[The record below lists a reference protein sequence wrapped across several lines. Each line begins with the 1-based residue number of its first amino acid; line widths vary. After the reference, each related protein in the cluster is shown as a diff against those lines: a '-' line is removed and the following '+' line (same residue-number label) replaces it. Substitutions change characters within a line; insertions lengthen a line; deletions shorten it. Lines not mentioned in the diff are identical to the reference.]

1 MEYGC
6 IGEHLK
12 HSFSKEI
19 HASFADYNYDIC
31 EIPREKL
38 VDFINERNF
47 CGINVTIPYK
57 ELVIPYLDEIDGAAR
72 EIGAVNTIVNRGDR
86 LCGYNTDFYGMK
98 DLILHEGIELAGK
111 NVAILGTGGTAK
123 TARQVAKVLDAKE
136 IYMVSRSAG
145 AGVISY
151 EQLYCQRYDVQIIIN
166 TTPVGMYPNLDAYP
180 VDLSNFPNLCGVID
194 AVYNPLRT
202 KLILAARKLGIKSS
216 GGLYML
222 VAQAA
227 RACEIFLDIE
237 IEKEKVESVYRKIL
251 RSKENVVLVGMPACG
266 KTTVGQILSQNLGTE
281 LVDTDDLIENE
292 YKMSIRDI
300 FERYGEAEFR
310 KIETHI
316 IKEKVA
322 LLNNKII
329 STGGGAVL
337 SPKNIDALKMNGRIY
352 LIDRPLEQLIP
363 TDSRPTASTRGAI
376 EKRYKERYDIYHSC
390 ADRVIPVT
398 GDAQSVA
405 GAIMEDLKA

>member
-38 VDFINERNF
+38 DAFLTERNF

-57 ELVIPYLDEIDGAAR
+57 ESVIPYLDEIDDAAR
-72 EIGAVNTIVNRGDR
+72 EIGAVNTIVNRGGR

-111 NVAILGTGGTAK
+111 KVAILGTGGTAK
-123 TARQVAKVLDAKE
+123 TARQVAKSLAAKE
-136 IYMVSRSAG
+136 IYMVSRSVG
-145 AGVISY
+145 TGVISY
-151 EQLYCQRYDVQIIIN
+151 EHLYAECSDVQVIIN
-166 TTPVGMYPNLDAYP
+166 TTPVGMYPNLYATP
-180 VDLSNFPNLCGVID
+180 IDLARLPKLCGVID

-202 KLILAARKLGIKSS
+202 MLVSGARQLGIKSN

-227 RACEIFLDIE
+227 RACEIFL
-237 IEKEKVESVYRKIL
+237 EKQIQKDEVERVFRNISRA
-251 RSKENVVLVGMPACG
+251 KENIVLVGMPASG
-266 KTTVGQILSQNLGTE
+266 KTTVGRILSEKFGIE
-281 LVDTDDLIENE
+281 LVDTDDLIEQE
-292 YKMSIRDI
+292 YKMPIRDI
-300 FERYGEAEFR
+300 FERYGESEFR

-316 IKEKVA
+316 IKDKVA
-322 LLNNKII
+322 LLNNKVI

-337 SPKNIDALKMNGRIY
+337 NRENTDALKMNGRIY
-352 LIDRPLEQLIP
+352 LIDRPLEQLVP
-363 TDSRPTASTRGAI
+363 TVSRPTASSREAI
-376 EKRYKERYDIYHSC
+376 EKRYKERYDIYRSC
-390 ADRVIPVT
+390 ADKVISVT

-405 GAIMEDLKA
+405 EAITEDFNK